1 MNVNT
6 QRHGAAL
13 LWIFIASGF
22 AGLIYQSIWTSYLGL
37 FLGHSAYAQSLVL
50 MLFMGGMALGA
61 WLVSRR
67 SERLKRPLFWYAA
80 IELLIGL
87 LGLTFN
93 QLYGWSTHFAYD
105 LLFPAADGLGSVNAI
120 RWTISVLLVL
130 PQCILLGATFP
141 LMSAGFLRL
150 RPDADGK
157 VIAGLYFT
165 NSIGAAAGALAATY
179 LLVPRVGLPGTV
191 LTAGLLN
198 ILVAFA
204 VYPLSKQEREA
215 AIQSPEPSTHG
226 GNATPMLILI
236 AAAITGLTSFVYEI
250 TWVRMLSLA
259 LGTTIHA
266 FELMLAAFISGIAF
280 GGLWLSR
287 NAHRIHSPL
296 KTVGW
301 VQIWMGVA
309 ALASMF
315 VYANAFEWVGW
326 LMRVI
331 TRTSEGYS
339 LYNLASGIIALLVM
353 FPAAFFAG
361 MTLPLLTVILLRN
374 GAGERAIGRVYA
386 ANTLGAIVGVLLAVH
401 ILLPLVGLKMA
412 LWLAAAGDLVLGIL
426 LLRRVGVGRLLAPAP
441 VMAGAAAVIALA
453 STMLLVRFDP
463 LVLAS
468 SVYRTGAVTLGESTR
483 MLFYRDGKT
492 ASVAVYETSY
502 SDKTKGWSIA
512 TNGKVDAG
520 LAPNLD
526 NAARSD
532 EATMALLAALPLSMK
547 EKLDHVGVIGFGSG
561 MTTHSLLGSKRVG
574 QIDTVD
580 IEPMMIEGARQFGKR
595 VHRAFDDPRSHII
608 IDDAKSYFSS
618 SRKQYDVIVSEPS
631 NPWMGGTASLF
642 SSEFYRFIPRHLK
655 QDGLFV
661 QWLQLYEIDETLVSS
676 VLAAMLP
683 EFNDVQ
689 AYLANTG
696 DLILIASPHGK
707 VPPLQDFT
715 SKDGAL
721 HPELLR
727 VGFGTLRDMQD
738 AYVLDRRGL
747 AAFVQ
752 MYPSKPNSD
761 YFPVLQLKAPE
772 SRFKRDMVSNL
783 GSVLTAPWPISPAL
797 GGLQRRALS
806 SELPDHKREITNDR
820 KLRAA
825 RELRAALVDDQPIGG
840 DYASQD
846 DAMQLEALRGLAKDC
861 NLDRAPAQSSQI
873 MFSLAL
879 ETIPFLDADAN
890 REMWIE
896 PKWLGACK
904 PAHPLVVETLALLAA
919 TAKDDHMAVIDV
931 GQNLLNGDNSG
942 FVLGNPT
949 ASYYIWGAMQYSA
962 FMLGSPQLAEALQAR
977 YGAKLPSQV
986 TAQVPIRLLTQ
997 LASGQ
1002 TNAGPAPQ
1010 AAGGH

>member
-22 AGLIYQSIWTSYLGL
+22 AGLIYQSIWTNYLGL

-50 MLFMGGMALGA
+50 ILFMGGMALGA
-61 WLVSRR
+61 WLVSRH
-67 SERLKRPLFWYAA
+67 SERLRRPLLWYAA
-80 IELLIGL
+80 IELLIGV
-87 LGLTFN
+87 LGLVFN
-93 QLYGWSTHFAYD
+93 QLYGWSTSLAYD
-105 LLFPAADGLGSVNAI
+105 VLFPGAGSLGAVNAI

-150 RPDADGK
+150 RPDSDGK

-204 VYPLSKQEREA
+204 VYPLSKHERA
-215 AIQSPEPSTHG
+215 AAPTPRGEG
-226 GNATPMLILI
+226 GKSNATPTLILI
-236 AAAITGLTSFVYEI
+236 AAAVTGLTSFVYEI

-280 GGLWLSR
+280 GGLWLAR
-287 NAHRIHSPL
+287 NANRIHAPL

-315 VYANAFEWVGW
+315 VYAHAFEWVGW

-401 ILLPLVGLKMA
+401 LLLPLIGLKMA
-412 LWLAAAGDLVLGIL
+412 LWVAAAGDLVLGIV
-426 LLRRVGVGRLLAPAP
+426 LLRRTGAGRLFAPVP
-441 VMAGAAAVIALA
+441 VMAGAAAVVALA
-453 STMLLVRFDP
+453 SSLLLVRFDP

-468 SVYRTGAVTLGESTR
+468 SVYRNGNATLGDDTR

-492 ASVAVYETSY
+492 ASVAVYESLT
-502 SDKTKGWSIA
+502 DGKKGWAIA

-520 LAPNLD
+520 LTPSLSD
-526 NAARSD
+526 PARSD
-532 EATMALLAALPLSMK
+532 EATMALLAALPLSLK
-547 EKLDHVGVIGFGSG
+547 QNLEHVGVIGFGSG
-561 MTTHSLLGSKRVG
+561 MTTHTLLGSKRVG
-574 QIDTVD
+574 QVDTID
-580 IEPMMIEGARQFGKR
+580 IEPTMVEGARIFEKR

-618 SRKQYDVIVSEPS
+618 SRKQYDLIVSEPS

-655 QDGLFV
+655 RDGLFV
-661 QWLQLYEIDETLVSS
+661 QWLQLYEIDQTLVSS
-676 VLAAMLP
+676 VLSAMLP

-696 DLILIASPHGK
+696 DLILVASPHGT
-707 VPPLQDFT
+707 VPPVQDLL
-715 SKDGAL
+715 SRDGAL
-721 HPELLR
+721 HRELTR
-727 VGFGTLRDMQD
+727 VGFGTLRDLQD

-747 AAFVQ
+747 AVFANLF
-752 MYPSKPNSD
+752 PSRPNSD
-761 YFPVLQLKAPE
+761 YFPILQLNAPE
-772 SRFKRDMVSNL
+772 SRFKRDVVADL
-783 GSVLTAPWPISPAL
+783 GNVLSAPWPISPSL
-797 GGLQRRALS
+797 GGLTPRPLS
-806 SELPDHKREITNDR
+806 TALPDFKREIVSDR

-825 RELRAALVDDQPIGG
+825 RELRTALVSSEPIAGV
-840 DYASQD
+840 YARQG
-846 DAMQLEALRGLAKDC
+846 DAMQLEALRGLARRC
-861 NLDRAPAQSSQI
+861 ELDRAPAQSAQI
-873 MFSLAL
+873 MFSLAI
-879 ETIPFLDADAN
+879 ETVPFLDAEGNHDL
-890 REMWIE
+890 WVE
-896 PKWLGACK
+896 PKWLGDCR
-904 PAHPLVVETLALLAA
+904 PSHPLVVDSLKVLAA
-919 TAKDDHMAVIDV
+919 AGRGDHRAVV
-931 GQNLLNGDNSG
+931 EAGEHLLNSPDSA
-942 FVLGNPT
+942 FILGNNT
-949 ASYYIWGAMQYSA
+949 AAYYLWGAMQYSA
-962 FMLGSPQLAEALQAR
+962 FMLGDQALSNELQTR
-977 YGAKLPSQV
+977 YGGKVPPAV
-986 TAQVPIRLLTQ
+986 TTQVPIRLLSM
-997 LASGQ
+997 LA
-1002 TNAGPAPQ
+1002 NPAGSSAPSSPEQ
-1010 AAGGH
+1010 AAGGR

>member
-50 MLFMGGMALGA
+50 ILFMGGMALGA

-67 SERLKRPLFWYAA
+67 SETLRRPLLWYAA
-80 IELLIGL
+80 IELVIGV

-93 QLYGWSTHFAYD
+93 QVYGWSTGLAYD
-105 LLFPAADGLGSVNAI
+105 VLFPGAGSLASVNAI
-120 RWTISVLLVL
+120 RWTLSVLLVL

-191 LTAGLLN
+191 LTAGILN

-204 VYPLSKQEREA
+204 VYPISKHEPA
-215 AIQSPEPSTHG
+215 ATV
-226 GNATPMLILI
+226 ATPGPKPGADSATPTLILV

-266 FELMLAAFISGIAF
+266 FELMLAAFIAGIAF

-287 NAHRIHSPL
+287 NADRIRSPL
-296 KTVGW
+296 KMVGW

-309 ALASMF
+309 ALVSMF

-339 LYNLASGIIALLVM
+339 LYNVSSGLIALLVM

-401 ILLPLVGLKMA
+401 ILLPYIGLKMA
-412 LWLAAAGDLVLGIL
+412 LWVAAAGDLVLGIV
-426 LLRRVGVGRLLAPAP
+426 LLRRFASRRFLAQAP

-453 STMLLVRFDP
+453 ASLLLVRFDP
-463 LVLAS
+463 AVLAS
-468 SVYRTGAVTLGESTR
+468 SVYRTGATTLGDTTK

-492 ASVAVYETSY
+492 ASVAVYESFNQG
-502 SDKTKGWSIA
+502 KRNWAIA

-520 LAPNLD
+520 LSPSLKD
-526 NAARSD
+526 EPRSD
-532 EATMALLAALPLSMK
+532 ESTMALLAALPLSLK
-547 EKLDHVGVIGFGSG
+547 DKLDEVGVIGFGSG
-561 MTTHSLLGSKRVG
+561 MTTHTLLGSKRVG
-574 QIDTVD
+574 RIDTVD
-580 IEPMMIEGARQFGKR
+580 IEPMMVEGAKVLGPR
-595 VHRAFDDPRSHII
+595 VHRAYEDPRSHII

-618 SRKQYDVIVSEPS
+618 SRRQYDVIISEPS

-655 QDGLFV
+655 RDGLFV
-661 QWLQLYEIDETLVSS
+661 QWLQLYEIDQTLVSS
-676 VLAAMLP
+676 VLNAMLP

-689 AYLANTG
+689 AYLANSG
-696 DLILIASPHGK
+696 DLILVASPHGK
-707 VPPLQDFT
+707 VPPLRDLV
-715 SKDGAL
+715 SRDAAL
-721 HPELLR
+721 REELAR
-727 VGFGTLRDMQD
+727 VGFGTLRDLQD
-738 AYVLDRRGL
+738 TYALNRQGL
-747 AAFVQ
+747 TAFASIF
-752 MYPSKPNSD
+752 PSQANSD

-772 SRFKRDMVSNL
+772 SRFKRDMVWDIGTLLS
-783 GSVLTAPWPISPAL
+783 APWPITATL
-797 GGLQRRALS
+797 AD
-806 SELPDHKREITNDR
+806 LPVRPLDSTLPNKKREIASDV

-825 RELRAALVDDQPIGG
+825 RELRTALVDGRPIDGA
-840 DYASQD
+840 YARQG
-846 DAMQLEALRGLAKDC
+846 DAMQLEALRGLAKSC
-861 NLDRAPAQSSQI
+861 MLDQAPAQSAQI
-873 MFSLAL
+873 MISLAI
-879 ETIPFLDADAN
+879 ETIPFLDEAAN
-890 REMWIE
+890 QDLWVK
-896 PKWLGACK
+896 PVWLGNCQ
-904 PAHPLVVETLALLAA
+904 PSNPLVVDTLKLLAA
-919 TAKDDHMAVIDV
+919 TSQHRHADVIAA
-931 GQNLLNGDNSG
+931 GRHLLSG
-942 FVLGNPT
+942 PESGAILVNQT
-949 ASYYIWGAMQYSA
+949 STYYVWGAMQLAA
-962 FMLGSPQLAEALQAR
+962 FSLDDPSVAR
-977 YGAKLPSQV
+977 ELHAQYADKLP
-986 TAQVPIRLLTQ
+986 
-997 LASGQ
+997 ASVVGQ
-1002 TNAGPAPQ
+1002 TPVRMLSALATSGRSEGKDAKQ
-1010 AAGGH
+1010 AAGSR